1 MVLNPAIPTPQLLV
15 AVPAAAR
22 NRPHCTTGCH
32 RLGCCDQVRHR
43 DLVPRDWRF
52 ACSWSSSA
60 GVLGVRATWNGGLSR
75 PEQPKTS
82 STLVTQRRGGETPPP
97 GWPPPA
103 GAYSGQLLGQRRVG
117 EDLLKPEPEQRR
129 GAAFAADFQSKTGP
143 ARASHALQ
151 AEGVAAQCRFRN
163 WYLQGLLY
171 HITFPRILQSL
182 RKKGLPGSC
191 KQISSESQSGPV
203 PQKIVEGGS

>member
-15 AVPAAAR
+15 AAPAAAR

-82 STLVTQRRGGETPPP
+82 STLLVTQRRGETALP
-97 GWPPPA
+97 GRPPPA
-103 GAYSGQLLGQRRVG
+103 PTPGSSLGSAASGKTCRNRNRSSAAEQLSQQIFKAKRAPPAPPTRYKQRA
-117 EDLLKPEPEQRR
+117 LPPS
-129 GAAFAADFQSKTGP
+129 AAFATG
-143 ARASHALQ
+143 
-151 AEGVAAQCRFRN
+151 
-163 WYLQGLLY
+163 
-171 HITFPRILQSL
+171 T
-182 RKKGLPGSC
+182 C
-191 KQISSESQSGPV
+191 KDSYI
-203 PQKIVEGGS
+203 I